1 MLASFLRHLELWL
14 TAVGLLVVWVVAL
27 LVPQSI
33 EVWKAATF
41 VALVVSM
48 LHGVLFWVV
57 RRRQRAVR
65 LRTID
70 ELREMMADRVKNQL
84 AVIAMYL
91 PMTQDR
97 EMLEMTLGGIHE
109 SIDEITRAVDS
120 LNDES
125 LSSWKTHYRGAIAST
140 SAPLP
145 GPTAP

>member
-1 MLASFLRHLELWL
+1 M
-14 TAVGLLVVWVVAL
+14 
-27 LVPQSI
+27 
-33 EVWKAATF
+33 
-41 VALVVSM
+41 
-48 LHGVLFWVV
+48 V